1 LVKIPPALS
10 ATVVVA
16 TSCLLVGCKTGSTL
30 RSVGQ
35 PSNASTPSSQPV
47 ASLRRSSTPSAS
59 VPATQPMHSVSP
71 RTFSDPIHPV
81 STKEVVGNDMFHGA
95 QSIWRDGNWNDPKTS
110 LSGPRYVISFAGTG
124 NSRQTPL
131 IEVYNEDRTPYVNG
145 VEWVDYVCPQP
156 LGILRI
162 TSISKNG
169 AIVYFV
175 SKKGVHGSLN
185 LDTRIW
191 KFTS

>member
-1 LVKIPPALS
+1 MVKIPLALS
-10 ATVVVA
+10 ATVVAA
-16 TSCLLVGCKTGSTL
+16 TSCLLVGCGTGSTL

-35 PSNASTPSSQPV
+35 PSNASSP
-47 ASLRRSSTPSAS
+47 AALRRSSTPSAS
-59 VPATQPMHSVSP
+59 IPATQPTHSVSP
-71 RTFSDPIHPV
+71 RTFSEPIHPV
-81 STKEVVGNDMFHGA
+81 SAKEVVGNDMFNGA

-124 NSRQTPL
+124 NSRQIPL

-145 VEWVDYVCPQP
+145 VEWVDYVCPQQ

-175 SKKGVHGSLN
+175 SEEGVHGSLN

-191 KFTS
+191 KFTSCEK